1 MNQQT
6 SNYYILIKKIDE
18 FTRKYYVNKLIKG
31 SLYFVGLILLL
42 FLVFSFL
49 EYKFFFPGTIRK
61 GLLFSFIGVLAIS
74 LIYWIG
80 LPLLNYLKLGK
91 VISHQQAATIIGDH
105 FSDVKDRLLNILQ
118 LKEQSSA
125 SGDSALISASID
137 QKIESL
143 KPIPFKRAV
152 DFSTNKKYLKFAL
165 VPVLSLVVL
174 LFAAPNII
182 KDGSERIIKNNVE
195 TVKPAPFYFELI
207 NDNLEVL
214 EYDPL
219 EIKVA
224 VNGDFLPNEVY
235 LQQGEY
241 TLKMNKNENNLFV
254 YKFDKITNDMSFYVN
269 SQGIQS
275 DDFEITVMPKPAILG
290 FTVELDYPNYIKRK
304 DETLKNLGDLNV
316 PKGTKA
322 YWKFNAKNTDN
333 LAVLFPDTALQAE
346 RLGENIFTY
355 KKSLY
360 SSTPYELLIANNKV
374 GATDSIAYNISVI
387 SDQHPTIK
395 VDNKKDTTAPNLTFF
410 SGEISDDYG
419 FSQLNF
425 KYTIEGDASSKPQ
438 QSKPITFNPS
448 SNFDKFS
455 YYVDV
460 NQFGLMPGEK
470 ITYYF
475 EVWDNDGVSGA
486 KSARTNPL
494 SFKKPSIKELEQ
506 KSDADKDEFKE
517 NLKEAIDESK
527 SLKED
532 IKDLK
537 EKLLEKKNMEWNDK
551 KAIENMINKQQE
563 LKNQVE
569 ELQKQFEQNQS
580 KEEEF
585 KEFSE
590 SIEKKREQLQEIMDE
605 LLTDEMKEMMEKM
618 EEMLDDMKKDDA
630 LQELEEMNLT
640 DEELEKELERMLEL
654 FKQMEAEQ
662 EMTEAIEKLEEL
674 AEKQEELA
682 EESKEGEKS
691 KEEIIKEQEEIQK
704 EFDEIQEKLEK
715 LEEKA
720 EELEDFETPDTEE
733 EQKAAEESMEQGK
746 EEMEKSQKSKS
757 SKSQKKAAEKMK
769 EMAKKMQ
776 ESMSAQME
784 ESAQEDMKSLRQ
796 ILENLVDVSFD
807 QERIK
812 DEISATNKN
821 NPNYKKLVQEQYKL
835 KDDMRIIEDSLTALS
850 KRVFELSSFVN
861 KELSEIKRNLSGG
874 IKKLEDRKVPQAGVN
889 QQFVMTSLNN
899 LALMLDETMQQMQA
913 QMASQMQG
921 NQMCNNPKS
930 GGQGMPKMSGKQGG
944 LKKQMEKMMKQMKD
958 GKGGEGGQG
967 GKGKR
972 EMSKQLAEMA
982 KQQSAIRDAIQK
994 HMNEGGAGQGEGTPD
1009 GDQAKELK
1017 KAIEQMD
1024 KVEKDIVNKNLT
1036 QETLKRQKDI
1046 MTRLLKAEEAERQRE
1061 MDNKRESQTAQEKT
1075 REIPPSLAEYL
1086 KKREAEID
1094 LYKEVPPALKP
1105 YYKTLVQD
1113 YFKSISY

>member
-1 MNQQT
+1 MKQQS
-6 SNYYILIKKIDE
+6 SNYNILIKKIDE
-18 FTRKYYVNKLIKG
+18 FTRKFYVNKLIKG
-31 SLYFVGLILLL
+31 SLYFVGLMLLL
-42 FLVFSFL
+42 FLLFSFL
-49 EYKFFFPGTIRK
+49 EYKFFFPGAVRK
-61 GLLFSFIGVLAIS
+61 GLLLSFIGVLALS
-74 LIYWIG
+74 LVYWIG
-80 LPLLNYLKLGK
+80 MPVLNYLKLGK
-91 VISHQQAATIIGDH
+91 VISHEQAATIIGNH

-118 LKEQSSA
+118 LKQQSTA

-143 KPIPFKRAV
+143 KPVPFKRAV
-152 DFSTNKKYLKFAL
+152 DFNTNKKYLKFAL
-165 VPVLSLVVL
+165 IPVLSLVVL

-182 KDGSERIIKNNVE
+182 TDGSERIIKNNIE
-195 TVKPAPFYFELI
+195 TVKPVPFYFELL

-214 EYDPL
+214 EYEPL
-219 EIKVA
+219 EIKIEVK
-224 VNGDFLPNEVY
+224 GEFLPNEVY
-235 LQQGEY
+235 LQQDEY
-241 TLKMNKNENNLFV
+241 TLKMTKNENNIFV
-254 YKFDKITNDMSFYVN
+254 YKFDKVTNNINFYVN
-269 SQGIQS
+269 AQGIQS
-275 DDFEITVMPKPAILG
+275 EEFSVTVLPKPAILG
-290 FTVELDYPNYIKRK
+290 FTVELDYPSYIKRK
-304 DETLKNLGDLNV
+304 SETLKNLGDLNV

-322 YWKFNAKNTDN
+322 YWKFNAKNTDE
-333 LAVLFPDTALQAE
+333 VKMLFADTALSSE
-346 RLGENIFTY
+346 RLGENLFSY

-360 SSTPYELLIANNKV
+360 SSTPYQLLIANNTV
-374 GATDSIAYNISVI
+374 GASDSIAYNISVI

-395 VDNKKDTTAPNLTFF
+395 VENKKDSTVPNLTFF
-410 SGEISDDYG
+410 TGEIADDYG
-419 FSQLNF
+419 FSQLHF
-425 KYTIEGDASSKPQ
+425 KYTIEGETSSKPQ
-438 QSKPITFNPS
+438 QSKPIAFNPL
-448 SNFDKFS
+448 SNFEKFS

-460 NQFGLMPGEK
+460 NEFALQPGDK

-475 EVWDNDGVSGA
+475 EVWDNDAVSGV

-506 KSDADKDEFKE
+506 SSEADKTEFKE
-517 NLKEAIDESK
+517 NLKEAIEESK
-527 SLKED
+527 ALKED

-563 LKNQVE
+563 LKNQIE
-569 ELQKQFEQNQS
+569 ELQKQFENNQN

-605 LLTDEMKEMMEKM
+605 LLNDEMKEMLEKF
-618 EEMLDDMKKDDA
+618 EEMMDDLKKDDA
-630 LQELEEMNLT
+630 LEELEEMDLT

-682 EESKEGEKS
+682 EENKEGEKS
-691 KEEIIKEQEEIQK
+691 KEELVKEQEKIQE
-704 EFDEIQEKLEK
+704 EFKDIQEKLEK

-720 EELEDFETPDTEE
+720 EELEDFETPNTEE
-733 EQKAAEESMEQGK
+733 EQKEAEQNMEQGK
-746 EEMEKSQKSKS
+746 EEMKKGQKNKS
-757 SKSQKKAAEKMK
+757 SKSQEQAAEKMK

-776 ESMSAQME
+776 ESMNAQME
-784 ESAQEDMKSLRQ
+784 QNAEEDMKSLRQ

-812 DEISATNKN
+812 DEIAATNKN
-821 NPNYKKLVQEQYKL
+821 NPNYKKLVQEQHKL
-835 KDDMRIIEDSLTALS
+835 KDDMRVIEDSLTALS
-850 KRVFELSSFVN
+850 KRVFEISSFVN
-861 KELSEIKRNLSGG
+861 RELSEIKRNLADG
-874 IKKLEDRKVPQAGVN
+874 IKKLEDRKVPQASVN

-899 LALMLDETMQQMQA
+899 LALMLDETMQQMQSE
-913 QMASQMQG
+913 MSSQMQG
-921 NQMCNNPKS
+921 NQMCNNPKGS
-930 GGQGMPKMSGKQGG
+930 GKGMPKMSGKQGG
-944 LKKQMEKMMKQMKD
+944 LKKQMEQMMKQMA
-958 GKGGEGGQG
+958 GESGQG
-967 GKGKR
+967 GKGKDGKR

-994 HMNEGGAGQGEGTPD
+994 HMNESGNGEGSPD
-1009 GDQAKELK
+1009 GDQSKELK
-1017 KAIEQMD
+1017 KAIEQME

-1036 QETLKRQKDI
+1036 HETLKRQKDI

-1061 MDNKRESQTAQEKT
+1061 MDNKRESQTAQDKT
-1075 REIPPSLAEYL
+1075 REIPPSMAEYL